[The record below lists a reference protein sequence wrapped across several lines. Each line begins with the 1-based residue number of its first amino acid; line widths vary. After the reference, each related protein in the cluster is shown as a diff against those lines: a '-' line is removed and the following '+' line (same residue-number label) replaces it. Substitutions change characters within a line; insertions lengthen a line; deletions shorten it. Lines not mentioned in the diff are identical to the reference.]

1 MSWFWGKKQ
10 TQDPTKSLDS
20 DLKDFLDSQQPRPY
34 IPTGHKVP
42 LGAKKP
48 EVNNDEAA
56 KEAAAPEDRPLPA
69 ESLFQDGRYKHLWK
83 SYVPQRDV
91 VEANTTPAQ
100 RLLDAKKDRK
110 ASLSQAALENCAFEE
125 ELKRTCF
132 QEGDAV
138 NRIRARLTMCSR
150 ETKAFNRCF
159 QLQAKFLQA
168 LGYRGSAFSS
178 NEEDERIQMHADKLY
193 HRMMDY
199 EAAVDEAKA
208 KGQPIPPLTS
218 VFNPN
223 RPAPTI
229 DEINL
234 PQGLARGLKRPL
246 HELPAHE
253 REVAARA
260 VLQETKIAQTYAD
273 DFFKYTTTLN
283 EGRQE
288 RQKKLVDLFG
298 DTLGKFFVPD
308 APDQSEIP
316 TFDPTKLDR
325 DFWKD
330 DPPISKVTSAPV
342 TKG

>member
-10 TQDPTKSLDS
+10 TDDPTKSLDS
-20 DLKDFLDSQQPRPY
+20 NLKQFLDSQHPKPY
-34 IPTGHKVP
+34 VPAEQTPDATRKRAIPDREAPTEP
-42 LGAKKP
+42 INP
-48 EVNNDEAA
+48 EQ
-56 KEAAAPEDRPLPA
+56 RPLPA

-83 SYVPQRDV
+83 TYVPQKDIA
-91 VEANTTPAQ
+91 ESNTSPAQ
-100 RLLDAKKDRK
+100 RLLDANKDRK
-110 ASLSQAALENCAFEE
+110 STLTEAALENCAFEE

-132 QEGDAV
+132 QEGDTV
-138 NRIRARLTMCSR
+138 NKIRARLTMCSR

-168 LGYRGSAFSS
+168 LGYRSNAFSS
-178 NEEDERIQMHADKLY
+178 DEEDEAIQMHADKLY

-218 VFNPN
+218 VFNPD
-223 RPAPTI
+223 RPAPTLEEI
-229 DEINL
+229 DL
-234 PQGLARGLKRPL
+234 PPALAKGLKKPL

-260 VLQETKIAQTYAD
+260 VLQETKAAQAHAE

-283 EGRQE
+283 EDRKE
-288 RQKKLVDLFG
+288 RQRKLVNMFG
-298 DTLGKFFVPD
+298 DTLGKFFIPD
-308 APDQSEIP
+308 TPNQSEIP
-316 TFDPTKLDR
+316 TLDTTNLDR

-330 DPPISKVTSAPV
+330 DPPVSKINSSSEN
-342 TKG
+342 KG